1 MKNEAVECPHTLFV
15 IVCDEAHYGATSGTS
30 DLNNG
35 GDQSKPSPYAK
46 LAGSWNSEDY
56 PNVVVLLVS
65 ATAWNLQ
72 TSSSRIDR
80 STEVLIDP
88 SREYEIREIQ
98 RENTDRY
105 RRTKTLLH
113 EVHWN
118 NHLESE
124 LKYGKDCRLLVR
136 VFIKQC
142 RQFKCMINTF
152 FDK

>member
-1 MKNEAVECPHTLFV
+1 MKNDATNDQHTLFV
-15 IVCDEAHYGATSGTS
+15 IVFDEAHYSATSVTS

-35 GDQSKPSPYAK
+35 GDLSKPSPYAK
-46 LAGSWNSEDY
+46 LAGSWNSEDF

-72 TSSSRIDR
+72 TSTSRIDR
-80 STEVLIDP
+80 TTEVLFDP
-88 SREYEIREIQ
+88 TREYEIREIQ

-124 LKYGKDCRLLVR
+124 LKIGKHCRLLVR
-136 VFIKQC
+136 VFFIKQ
-142 RQFKCMINTF
+142 FNKS
-152 FDK
+152 